1 MNYSVAQGVMV
12 KSVGIYAPDIFSGFS
27 EDVQK
32 GLLALGYRPFRSEDP
47 TTANLI
53 ISSPSEIS
61 KVHSTRAIVAETV
74 VVYPRASQS
83 EYEALASLVD
93 VCRLVH
99 PDIMAEEWA
108 TSTTK
113 AIDAFHCYNG
123 KTKADWICSEEHPD
137 VTDELCDTFR
147 KTGLELSHG
156 GFLTR
161 YTDGCFS
168 ARSKSG
174 SMLTTRTGLDK
185 RQIEKHDLVHVTSV
199 ADKRFAGSSV
209 GGVRPSSSTPWHF
222 AIYEA
227 FPNVSHIVH
236 GHCKRVTYSPNLA
249 KYRTKHYSPYGTRSV
264 FESVF
269 EILQAHPF
277 GILAGHGEVAVGSS
291 FSDCMKNYRHFQGI
305 ALA

>member
-1 MNYSVAQGVMV
+1 MNYKVRKDVLVA
-12 KSVGIYAPDIFSGFS
+12 SVGIYAPGFSGGFF

-32 GLLALGYRPFRSEDP
+32 GLLGLGYQPFQTQDP
-47 TTANLI
+47 ARADLI
-53 ISSPSEIS
+53 ISSPSNIFEA
-61 KVHSTRAIVAETV
+61 HSIGAIDAETV
-74 VVYPRASQS
+74 VVYPHASQS

-93 VCRLVH
+93 ICRLVH
-99 PDIMAEEWA
+99 PDIMTDDWG

-113 AIDAFHCYNG
+113 SIDAFHCYNG
-123 KTKADWICSEEHPD
+123 KTKADWVCSGTHPD
-137 VTDELCDTFR
+137 VPDELYETFR
-147 KTGLELSHG
+147 ETGQELSAG

-168 ARSKSG
+168 TRSKSG

-185 RQIEKHDLVHVTSV
+185 RQIEKTDLVHVKNV
-199 ADKRFAGSSV
+199 AEKRFSGSSV

-236 GHCKRVTYSPNLA
+236 GHCKKVTYSPKLE
-249 KYRTKHYSPYGTRSV
+249 KYRTKHYCPYGTRAV

-291 FSDCMKNYRHFQGI
+291 FSECMENYKKFQGI
-305 ALA
+305 A